1 MATGPIDDLATLE
14 ALDEAAILSELKKR
28 YAHDAIYT
36 YIGDILIAINP
47 YKPLS
52 IYSYQISC
60 SYTNLQYRQALPPH
74 IFAVADKAYSSMK
87 RLGMRQCCV
96 ISGESGAGK
105 TESAKYLIGHI
116 ISHCNSQKK
125 SLQEKI
131 LQVNP
136 LLEAFGN
143 ARTTMNDNSSR
154 FGKFLE
160 LIFTHDG
167 RIVGATIDQYLL
179 EKSRVV
185 NQGKRERN
193 FHIFYYM
200 FAGLTEQQLL
210 NLLLSPPEKHR
221 IINAAGGQSVYESEE
236 EFLFNQ
242 KMYDELQD
250 IMELVGFTQ
259 EDIWM
264 IFTILSAVIQ
274 IADIDFDF
282 DEETGGSFIVD
293 EYILKVVC
301 NLLGLDVVEM
311 ATALVSNVSHTRGE
325 QILTL
330 KTVAQANDGRDAL
343 AKALYSRLF
352 TWIVRQI
359 NTLIAPGP
367 QHGGTQGYEVG
378 ILDIYGFESFETNSF
393 EQLCINVTNEQLQYY
408 FNQRIFAWELTE
420 YASEG
425 VSHAKI
431 KFQDNQPVLDLF
443 LAKPLGLFSILD
455 EESRFPQASD
465 VTFVNKVVSNH
476 GKNSNFLK
484 EKKARGH
491 TTKFGITHYAGELW
505 YDAQGFL
512 EKNRDTF
519 SANMTES
526 MLHSEHGLL
535 RYLFSTSETESSVE
549 TNPHGP
555 FTVPQSQKDI
565 LLCKPP
571 PKIIHD
577 GTVSV
582 SRAATRKL
590 RKQMKDEKQQKQK
603 QKEDKNKR
611 RTLPSI
617 GSHFKQSLTGLM
629 AKMLG
634 AEPQFV
640 RCVKPNSRSQNDVF
654 EDKLVQRQLQ
664 YTGVLETI
672 KIRRMGFPSRLV
684 FADFIRRYKFIAFPL
699 SAPLKIGP
707 GPCKKILQTAG
718 LTGFEI
724 GKTKVFLKYWH
735 SEKLDTR
742 LDQLTASIVTCQRY
756 ARGRIG
762 RKYTRSV
769 RERGWKQRGALL
781 EFLEEVEVYNERFYR
796 AMAKLDK
803 MDKERFEAKR
813 RQMLLGELRVKTDE
827 RQKLIVE
834 QKERKKVPPPTAP
847 KRYSYGVPVAAAA
860 LNGAATERAQIPTK
874 KSRIEEEL
882 LGELEYQLPRIDPD
896 AWGKVYFLEKRC
908 RLVDFNIKS
917 PAVIIDGSKFQYPG
931 RLGFGALH
939 NPLRDKQTEKVRNH
953 IGKGVQ
959 VEVDKEGNVWATRLG
974 KNEVFVK
981 GCFDPENHCI
991 SADLIERMGHLET
1004 NEPMKVFD
1012 IREYKIQLALE
1023 AKKSDQS
1030 EIDKKRLKQL
1040 CVVSLSFV
1048 KDAVEDINTPCWIS
1062 IVVLPALRLDNP
1074 KTMVKFKDVNPEVS
1088 IQMVL
1093 QDATKI
1099 LSVYRTAKQIE
1110 SSEMG
1115 RSASR
1120 KWAKSNMRRSNFEKE
1135 NNKKEGRRAR
1145 LTEMEKA
1152 KAMGMEAKYS
1162 WENGNGDKVPT
1173 EDMDRLSISGESDT
1187 GSTLYQ
1193 SEAGLNYQGSSV
1205 RRAVLRSLSTR
1216 NAAAF
1221 RQRSLKRN
1229 QDANQGDPS
1238 ATEDPYS
1245 ANGGRRVWAKA
1256 KQQQRD
1262 READEIF

>member
-1 MATGPIDDLATLE
+1 MALKPVDDLATLE
-14 ALDEAAILSELKKR
+14 SLDEKAILEELKRR
-28 YAHDAIYT
+28 YANDIIYT

-52 IYSYQISC
+52 IYSYQTSC

-74 IFAVADKAYSSMK
+74 IFAIADKAYSSMK

-105 TESAKYLIGHI
+105 TESAKYLIGHV
-116 ISHCNSQKK
+116 ISHCSSNKK
-125 SLQEKI
+125 NLQEKI

-143 ARTTMNDNSSR
+143 ARTVMNDNSSR

-160 LIFTHDG
+160 LKFSHDG

-185 NQGKRERN
+185 SQGKGERN

-221 IINAAGGQSVYESEE
+221 IINAVSGQGVYESEE

-264 IFTILSAVIQ
+264 IFTILSAIIQ
-274 IADIDFDF
+274 IADIDFDL
-282 DEETGGSFIVD
+282 DDETGGSYIVD

-311 ATALVSNVSHTRGE
+311 ATALVSNVSYTRGE

-343 AKALYSRLF
+343 AKALYSKLF
-352 TWIVRQI
+352 TWIVRQV
-359 NTLIAPGP
+359 NTLIAPDP
-367 QHGGTQGYEVG
+367 HLQGGTEGYEIG

-393 EQLCINVTNEQLQYY
+393 EQLCINVTNEQLQFY
-408 FNQRIFAWELTE
+408 FNQRIFAWELAE

-425 VSHAKI
+425 ISHAKI

-443 LAKPLGLFSILD
+443 LARPLGLFSILD
-455 EESRFPQASD
+455 EESRFPQATD
-465 VTFVNKVVSNH
+465 VTFVSKLISNH

-484 EKKARGH
+484 EKKSRGQ
-491 TTKFGITHYAGELW
+491 TKFGINHYAGELW
-505 YDAQGFL
+505 YDASGFL

-519 SANMTES
+519 SANLTES
-526 MLHSEHGLL
+526 MLHSQNGLL
-535 RYLFSTSETESSVE
+535 RYLFSASEAELSESKQS
-549 TNPHGP
+549 GP
-555 FTVPQSQKDI
+555 FAVSQSQKDI

-577 GTVSV
+577 GTVSL
-582 SRAATRKL
+582 SRAATKKL
-590 RKQMKDEKQQKQK
+590 KKQMKDGKAQS
-603 QKEDKNKR
+603 DKGKR
-611 RTLPSI
+611 RPTLPSI
-617 GSHFKQSLTGLM
+617 GLHFKRSLTDLM
-629 AKMLG
+629 AKILG

-640 RCVKPNSRSQNDVF
+640 RCIKPNSQSRNDF
-654 EDKLVQRQLQ
+654 YEDRLVQRQLQ

-672 KIRRMGFPSRLV
+672 KIRRMGFPSRLN
-684 FADFIRRYKFIAFPL
+684 FADFIRRYKFIGFPL
-699 SAPLKIGP
+699 SASIKANAAA
-707 GPCKKILQTAG
+707 CKKILQAG
-718 LTGFEI
+718 GLSGFEI

-742 LDQLTASIVTCQRY
+742 LDQLVSSVVTCQRY
-756 ARGRIG
+756 VRGRLG
-762 RKYTRSV
+762 RKFTRSV
-769 RERGWKQRGALL
+769 REKGWKQRGAVAG
-781 EFLEEVEVYNERFYR
+781 FLEDVELYNEKILRL
-796 AMAKLDK
+796 MVKMDK
-803 MDKERFEAKR
+803 HDKERFEAKK

-827 RQKLIVE
+827 RQRLIVE
-834 QKERKKVPPPTAP
+834 QNERKKVPPPTAP
-847 KRYSYGVPVAAAA
+847 KRYSYGVPVV
-860 LNGAATERAQIPTK
+860 AATNGVPTERTQIPTR
-874 KSRIEEEL
+874 KSKIEEEL
-882 LGELEYQLPRIDPD
+882 LEELGYQLPRIDPD
-896 AWGKVYFLEKRC
+896 AWAKVYFLEKRC

-917 PAVIIDGSKFQYPG
+917 AAVIVDGSKFQYPG

-939 NPLRDKQTEKVRNH
+939 NPLRDKQTEKVRGH

-991 SADLIERMGHLET
+991 SADVIERMGHLET
-1004 NEPMKVFD
+1004 NVPMKVFD
-1012 IREYKIQLALE
+1012 IKEYKIQLALE

-1040 CVVSLSFV
+1040 CNVSLSFV
-1048 KDAVEDINTPCWIS
+1048 KDAVEDVNTPCWIS

-1074 KTMVKFKDVNPEVS
+1074 K
-1088 IQMVL
+1088 IL

-1135 NNKKEGRRAR
+1135 NTKKDGRKAR
-1145 LTEMEKA
+1145 LNEMEKA
-1152 KAMGMEAKYS
+1152 KKMGMEAMYS
-1162 WENGNGDKVPT
+1162 WENPKDDKGNQPAVTK
-1173 EDMDRLSISGESDT
+1173 EMDRLSIVSNDSDT
-1187 GSTLYQ
+1187 GSSLYQ
-1193 SEAGLNYQGSSV
+1193 GDEGGYQSSSV
-1205 RRAVLRSLSTR
+1205 RRAVLRSLSVR

-1221 RQRSLKRN
+1221 RQRSLKRFQETGA
-1229 QDANQGDPS
+1229 QDIEVP
-1238 ATEDPYS
+1238 EDPYS
-1245 ANGGRRVWAKA
+1245 VNGGRRVWAKA
-1256 KQQQRD
+1256 KQKQR
-1262 READEIF
+1262 EALADEIF

>member
-1 MATGPIDDLATLE
+1 MTLRLVDDLATLE
-14 ALDEAAILSELKKR
+14 SLDETAILDELKKR
-28 YAHDAIYT
+28 YATDVIYT

-47 YKPLS
+47 YKPLP

-74 IFAVADKAYSSMK
+74 IFAIADKAYGSMK

-116 ISHCNSQKK
+116 ISHCSSNKK
-125 SLQEKI
+125 NLQEKI

-143 ARTTMNDNSSR
+143 ARTVMNDNSSR
-154 FGKFLE
+154 FGKFIE
-160 LIFTHDG
+160 LKFCHDG

-185 NQGKRERN
+185 SQGKQERN

-221 IINAAGGQSVYESEE
+221 ILNAVQGQGVYDSEE

-250 IMELVGFTQ
+250 IMELVGFSQ

-264 IFTILSAVIQ
+264 IFTILSAIIQ

-282 DEETGGSFIVD
+282 DEETGGSYIVD

-311 ATALVSNVSHTRGE
+311 ATALVSNVSYTRGE

-343 AKALYSRLF
+343 AKALYSKLF
-352 TWIVRQI
+352 TWIVRQV
-359 NTLIAPGP
+359 NSLIAPDP
-367 QHGGTQGYEVG
+367 HLQGGTEGYEIG

-408 FNQRIFAWELTE
+408 FNQRIFAWELAE

-425 VSHAKI
+425 ISHAKI

-455 EESRFPQASD
+455 EESRFPQATD
-465 VTFVNKVVSNH
+465 VTFVNKLISNH

-484 EKKARGH
+484 EKKSRGQA
-491 TTKFGITHYAGELW
+491 KFGINHYAGELW
-505 YDAQGFL
+505 YDARGFL

-519 SANMTES
+519 SANLTDS
-526 MLHSEHGLL
+526 MLHSQNGLL
-535 RYLFSTSETESSVE
+535 RYLFSASESEISETKQSS
-549 TNPHGP
+549 P
-555 FTVPQSQKDI
+555 FAVPQSQKDI

-577 GTVSV
+577 GTVSL
-582 SRAATRKL
+582 SRAATKKL
-590 RKQMKDEKQQKQK
+590 KKQMKDGKSPAS
-603 QKEDKNKR
+603 DKGKR
-611 RTLPSI
+611 KTTLPSI

-629 AKMLG
+629 AKILG

-640 RCVKPNSRSQNDVF
+640 RCIKPNGQSRNDF
-654 EDKLVQRQLQ
+654 YEDRLVQRQLQ

-672 KIRRMGFPSRLV
+672 KIRRMGFPSRLA
-684 FADFIRRYKFIAFPL
+684 FGDFMRRYKFIGFPL
-699 SAPLKIGP
+699 SASVKANAAS
-707 GPCKKILQTAG
+707 CKKILQSAG
-718 LTGFEI
+718 LSGYEI

-742 LDQLTASIVTCQRY
+742 LDQLLESVVTCQRY
-756 ARGRIG
+756 VRGRLG
-762 RKYTRSV
+762 RKFTRSV
-769 RERGWKQRGALL
+769 REKGWKQRGAIAG
-781 EFLEEVEVYNERFYR
+781 FLEEIEVYNEKIFRSIVK
-796 AMAKLDK
+796 MDK
-803 MDKERFEAKR
+803 HDKERFEAKK

-827 RQKLIVE
+827 RQRLIVE
-834 QKERKKVPPPTAP
+834 QNERKKVPPPTAP
-847 KRYSYGVPVAAAA
+847 KRYSYGVPVAAAT
-860 LNGAATERAQIPTK
+860 NGVATERTQIPTK
-874 KSRIEEEL
+874 RSKIEEEL
-882 LGELEYQLPRIDPD
+882 LDELEYQLPRIDAD
-896 AWGKVYFLEKRC
+896 AWAKVYFLEKRC

-917 PAVIIDGSKFQYPG
+917 PAVIVDGSKFQYPG

-939 NPLRDKQTEKVRNH
+939 NPLRDKHTEKVRAH

-991 SADLIERMGHLET
+991 SADVIEQMGHLET
-1004 NEPMKVFD
+1004 NIPMKVFD
-1012 IREYKIQLALE
+1012 IKEYKIQLALE

-1030 EIDKKRLKQL
+1030 EIDKRRLKQL
-1040 CVVSLSFV
+1040 CLVSLSFV
-1048 KDAVEDINTPCWIS
+1048 KDAVEDVNTPCWIS

-1074 KTMVKFKDVNPEVS
+1074 K
-1088 IQMVL
+1088 IL
-1093 QDATKI
+1093 QDATRI

-1135 NNKKEGRRAR
+1135 NTKKDGRQAR
-1145 LTEMEKA
+1145 LKETEKA
-1152 KAMGMEAKYS
+1152 KAMGMGAMYS
-1162 WENGNGDKVPT
+1162 WEVQKDDKAVT
-1173 EDMDRLSISGESDT
+1173 KDMDRLSIVSNDSDT
-1187 GSTLYQ
+1187 GSSLYPSDEGGPGYQ
-1193 SEAGLNYQGSSV
+1193 SSSV
-1205 RRAVLRSLSTR
+1205 RRAVLRSLSVR

-1221 RQRSLKRN
+1221 RQRSLKRI
-1229 QDANQGDPS
+1229 QETGAQEIEVP
-1238 ATEDPYS
+1238 EDPYS
-1245 ANGGRRVWAKA
+1245 VNGGRRVWAK
-1256 KQQQRD
+1256 D
-1262 READEIF
+1262 RQKKREQITDEIF